1 MHIRI
6 TDFGSARILDDSSQ
20 SQAKPAET
28 LSKSFIYLHVYSH
41 SYGSIRLLVV
51 VVILRAKLILAIIC
65 RLNQGIIDYTGKRN
79 FYK

>member
-28 LSKSFIYLHVYSH
+28 LSKSFIFAR
-41 SYGSIRLLVV
+41 ILLVV
-51 VVILRAKLILAIIC
+51 VVILKAKLILAIIC